1 MSNYLPEQADYNK
14 YSGHN
19 IQRKLNFIYMTRRN
33 NPPSILGTFE
43 STIENQVVAYSVKRS
58 YRARCVRLEIRRQ
71 LGLTIF
77 IPRYFKLSDVPELL
91 QSKGKWILNKLA
103 EFNPSNIYLQQAEVC
118 DTFPYLGKQL
128 KVKICHSPE
137 AADDIILKNSV
148 LTLSYR
154 KGIITPERLIGEW
167 YRQQALAVITDKVN
181 EYCPKLGARYNRLT
195 IRNTRTRWGKLF
207 SEKEP

>member
-19 IQRKLNFIYMTRRN
+19 IQRKLNFIYMTRHN

-58 YRARCVRLEIRRQ
+58 YRARCVRLERMKAIRPYQ
-71 LGLTIF
+71 FYSALF
-77 IPRYFKLSDVPELL
+77 YSYSDVPELL

-103 EFNPSNIYLQQAEVC
+103 ELNPSNIYLQQAEVC

-167 YRQQALAVITDKVN
+167 YRKQALASSRI
-181 EYCPKLGARYNRLT
+181 RLT
-195 IRNTRTRWGKLF
+195 NIVPSSAPGITVDDSQYQDPLGKL
-207 SEKEP
+207 SENES